1 MAETGCLAFCRG
13 PLHRL
18 GTLVYLKWRQPKP
31 VQPIA
36 AVPLT
41 APSGWADYPA
51 ISPDGSRVVSEWTG
65 EQHFTAFDLYV
76 KTIGNEN
83 LLRLSNDPA
92 VHRAPTWSPNGT
104 QIAFQRVAK
113 DGGGIYVVPAQGGAT
128 RKLRSTNAS
137 FDRSMRVSW
146 SPDDRTI
153 AFADSLFPVA
163 TSGFTFFP
171 SRHCRALQSSTT
183 TNASKKYCRRS
194 RPTEGSWPMR
204 VRFLHVKVSLV
215 CLSLPRMAAR
225 RRSSRKYLEWL
236 PDSKTLLFV
245 EKHTSIEHA
254 VLRELDLG
262 NVRDRMVD
270 AESHFSEAF
279 SANGNLLAYVV
290 NSGAKNNIWR
300 GDLQHP
306 DAPLVKLIST
316 TRDQFC
322 PRYSPD
328 EKHIAFG
335 SNRGGPNEIWM
346 SDPDGQNVVQLTNL
360 KDLTAGSPS

>member
-1 MAETGCLAFCRG
+1 
-13 PLHRL
+13 
-18 GTLVYLKWRQPKP
+18 
-31 VQPIA
+31 
-36 AVPLT
+36 
-41 APSGWADYPA
+41 
-51 ISPDGSRVVSEWTG
+51 
-65 EQHFTAFDLYV
+65 
-76 KTIGNEN
+76 
-83 LLRLSNDPA
+83 
-92 VHRAPTWSPNGT
+92 
-104 QIAFQRVAK
+104 
-113 DGGGIYVVPAQGGAT
+113 
-128 RKLRSTNAS
+128 
-137 FDRSMRVSW
+137 
-146 SPDDRTI
+146 
-153 AFADSLFPVA
+153 
-163 TSGFTFFP
+163 
-171 SRHCRALQSSTT
+171 
-183 TNASKKYCRRS
+183 
-194 RPTEGSWPMR
+194 
-204 VRFLHVKVSLV
+204 
-215 CLSLPRMAAR
+215 
-225 RRSSRKYLEWL
+225 LEWL